1 MLTPSPTAPQARSLT
16 ASPGRF
22 SSPPLGEPW
31 LTAAIHMDNPYCS
44 CKLRRVRSSR
54 LSAMCRAPA
63 PLALQPPSLLRS
75 LHLTPS
81 LQRAD
86 DEDKDAADADADA
99 AAMDE
104 VGEAGGEDDE
114 LVGVGESEEE
124 DAPAAAVDI
133 FDQTYDMTPDKDLLR
148 IKHGE
153 PPAARPAA

>member
-1 MLTPSPTAPQARSLT
+1 MFRPSSLLPRVARRLGNPAAARS
-16 ASPGRF
+16 AAQF
-22 SSPPLGEPW
+22 SKFSFCAG
-31 LTAAIHMDNPYCS
+31 
-44 CKLRRVRSSR
+44 SR